1 MTVVPT
7 SSSSSPLVV
16 PVPKHPENTISVPSM
31 KTYRFLLKFMIWA
44 RRPEAFM
51 FTLLRK

>member
-1 MTVVPT
+1 MTVVPV
-7 SSSSSPLVV
+7 SASPSPSVV
-16 PVPKHPENTISVPSM
+16 PVPKHPENTISAPNM
-31 KTYRFLLKFMIWA
+31 KTYRFLLQFMKWA